1 MAVSDEVILE
11 AARQRMVAHVVF
23 AYNLKVFRTPLLE
36 LDNEILLSLTP
47 QARKTL
53 TATQIKI

>member
-11 AARQRMVAHVVF
+11 AARQRMVAHIVF

-36 LDNEILLSLTP
+36 LDIEILLSLTP